1 MIYDYR
7 QAAESNKQSAMCILL
22 AMARGKF
29 SIGDKILFQYLL
41 RSVDILDPIYT
52 YIIII
57 KKKAI
62 PLQTETRLMLDT
74 AWKAHQGGMYL
85 KISERKHV
93 IFKAQGHFFHNRL
106 IDLPYISPADTDKD

>member
-52 YIIII
+52 YII
-57 KKKAI
+57 KKKKSHTSA
-62 PLQTETRLMLDT
+62 
-74 AWKAHQGGMYL
+74 
-85 KISERKHV
+85 
-93 IFKAQGHFFHNRL
+93 N
-106 IDLPYISPADTDKD
+106 